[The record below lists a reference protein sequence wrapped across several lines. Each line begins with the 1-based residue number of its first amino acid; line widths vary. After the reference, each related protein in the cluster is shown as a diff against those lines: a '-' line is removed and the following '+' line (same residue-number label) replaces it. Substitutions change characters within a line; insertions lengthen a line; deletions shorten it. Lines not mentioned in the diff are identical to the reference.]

1 MKSLILLFLFAVC
14 LSTSLFA
21 ADTSVPSS
29 ILTSEN
35 DKSELQI
42 LDLVVG
48 IKRTYSQ
55 TSQLDAK
62 VVELLG
68 GDGMNSTRM
77 VLILN
82 TGYQDTKIYSLG
94 IMMYEVRRIVFLDKD
109 VVVINYTQD
118 SFKDDEAM
126 TPIQVNKSI
135 TIQVLRNAD
144 GTLANTVKVLE

>member
-1 MKSLILLFLFAVC
+1 MKLFILL
-14 LSTSLFA
+14 LSITLSASLFA
-21 ADTSVPSS
+21 RESS
-29 ILTSEN
+29 TITAEN
-35 DKSELQI
+35 DKSDLQI

-68 GDGMNSTRM
+68 GDGMNPTRM
-77 VLILN
+77 VLILS
-82 TGYQDTKIYSLG
+82 TGYQDTKIYELG
-94 IMMYEVRRIVFLDKD
+94 IMMYEARRIVFLDKD

-118 SFKDDEAM
+118 SFKDDDSM

-144 GTLANTVKVLE
+144 GTLANEVKILK